1 MQLLSVNIGQA
12 RPDPR
17 NPSKTSGIY
26 KEPITGAATI
36 SSLGLENDAIVSVK
50 HHGGPDQA
58 VYLYT
63 QEDYNWWSSQIGR
76 DLPPGIFGE
85 NLTLQGFSS
94 ADLIIGDKLTI
105 GAVTLQV
112 SAPRIPCETFAARM
126 GDPAFV
132 KKFRHGERPGAY
144 CRVLV
149 AGRLQAGDP
158 VRLERFPGVSVSL
171 LDVYRD
177 HYEPQK
183 NATAIQRIL
192 AAPIASRI
200 RQKKE
205 EQLRAV
211 LE

>member
-1 MQLLSVNIGQA
+1 MKLLSINIGQA

-26 KEPITGAATI
+26 KEPVAGTVTI
-36 SSLGLENDAIVSVK
+36 SASGLENDVIVSTK
-50 HHGGPDQA
+50 YHGGPDQA
-58 VYLYT
+58 VYVYT
-63 QEDYNWWSSQIGR
+63 LEDYAWWRAQLGR
-76 DLPPGIFGE
+76 DLPPGTFGE
-85 NLTLQGFSS
+85 NLTLDGFSS
-94 ADLIIGDKLTI
+94 ADLTIGDKLTV

-112 SAPRIPCETFAARM
+112 TAPRIPCETFAARM

-144 CRVLV
+144 CRVLQP
-149 AGRLQAGDP
+149 GQIQAGDP
-158 VRLERFPGVSVSL
+158 ARLEPFPGASVGL
-171 LDVYRD
+171 LEIYRD
-177 HYEPQK
+177 YYEPQK
-183 NATAIQRIL
+183 NTAAIQRIL

-205 EQLRAV
+205 EQLRSV

>member
-1 MQLLSVNIGQA
+1 MQLISVNIGQA

-17 NPSKTSGIY
+17 NPLKTSGIY
-26 KEPITGAATI
+26 KEPVSGAVKI
-36 SSLGLENDAIVSVK
+36 SPLGLENDVIVAVK

-63 QEDYNWWSSQIGR
+63 LEDYAWWSGQLGR
-76 DLPPGIFGE
+76 DLPPGLFGE
-85 NLTLQGFSS
+85 NLTLTGFSS
-94 ADLIIGDKLTI
+94 ADLIIGDTLTV
-105 GAVTLQV
+105 GTVTLQV

-144 CRVLV
+144 CRVLAPGSV
-149 AGRLQAGDP
+149 QAGDP
-158 VRLERFPGVSVSL
+158 VRLERLPGPAVSL
-171 LDVYRD
+171 LEIYRD
-177 HYEPQK
+177 HYE
-183 NATAIQRIL
+183 ATKDAAALRRIL

-205 EQLRAV
+205 EQLRSV